1 MPRLPRIYFEGAL
14 YYVVAEAGHNSELF
28 KDNADYN
35 AYLTLVNKYKT
46 QYQFKLFAFV
56 LMSNQIN
63 LLIEP
68 LPETTISQIMH
79 DINSAYTKY
88 FNGRYEKAGHLFR
101 ERFRA
106 ILIEKETYLT
116 GVTRFIHLLP
126 VDAHLAKHPADH
138 YWSSYKAYLSNLN
151 SNIAGN
157 ELVMSI
163 DPEQV
168 EVEVEAEEVL
178 LKFSLEIAPARLK
191 YQEFVEKSDKKEIEA
206 YKNKLY
212 GASVIGTKEFLDKV
226 KESTQASL
234 VAHPEQL
241 EDKNDSAIAPALNKK
256 INQKVVY
263 VFSVIIILFF
273 VISGFLL
280 KGNVLLKREIKETAL
295 IKDEEMVKELIASK
309 KELSQE
315 LEEKY
320 RADMVS
326 YKAAALQLKE
336 IQEKN
341 KVSGEKR

>member
-28 KDNADYN
+28 KDQADYN
-35 AYLTLVNKYKT
+35 AYLALVNKYKV
-46 QYQFKLFAFV
+46 QYQFKLFSFV

-106 ILIEKETYLT
+106 ILIEKENYLS
-116 GVTRFIHLLP
+116 GVTRFMHLLP
-126 VDAHLAKHPADH
+126 VEAHLVKYPADH
-138 YWSSYKAYLSNLN
+138 VWSSYPAYLSNLN
-151 SNIAGN
+151 SDGVGN

-163 DPEQV
+163 GKEQ
-168 EVEVEAEEVL
+168 VEVEAEEVL
-178 LKFSLEIAPARLK
+178 LKFSLELAPARLK
-191 YQEFVEKSDKKEIEA
+191 YQEFVEKADKKELEA

-212 GASVIGTKEFLDKV
+212 GASVVGTKEFLDKV
-226 KESTQASL
+226 KESTKASL
-234 VAHPEQL
+234 AIHPEQS
-241 EDKNDSAIAPALNKK
+241 EDKIDSAIAPALKK
-256 INQKVVY
+256 RINPKAVY
-263 VFSVIIILFF
+263 IFSILFILF
-273 VISGFLL
+273 LGISGFLL
-280 KGNVLLKREIKETAL
+280 KGNVLLKREIKEAAL

-326 YKAAALQLKE
+326 YKATAMRLQEIEKKDRQKKE
-336 IQEKN
+336 KL
-341 KVSGEKR
+341 